1 MLRFRR
7 RRSLPKFVAVGASVQ
22 NKFSQERAL
31 YNRANFK
38 LNHADALA
46 VSRGLLAAEQIALS
60 G

>member
-1 MLRFRR
+1 
-7 RRSLPKFVAVGASVQ
+7 LPKFVAVGASVQ